1 MYKPCPDGRF
11 ILGLPTLLEF
21 LQLLTSVTWGGSRCL
36 GSWPRESL
44 PRNAWP
50 HHRHSKLNTMEPPFG
65 YGSIPINT
73 ILVGWTS
80 IYQLFWCSAGVQ
92 GFDTLPFWAAQLRLS
107 WWRFRFPMLLVNSGF
122 PMLSQG
128 FLQFFPFFPPIFH
141 PTIPQS
147 TCRTSSCTSS
157 ASSAQRVAPDASW
170 NFAARLRYA
179 SRCQETNTWIKV

>member
-1 MYKPCPDGRF
+1 MWMHLAGF
-11 ILGLPTLLEF
+11 SEWNLVWG
-21 LQLLTSVTWGGSRCL
+21 VTTIHSGKIEMSRANKKLWGYNGIY
-36 GSWPRESL
+36 
-44 PRNAWP
+44 
-50 HHRHSKLNTMEPPFG
+50 G